1 MIKYQV
7 DLLII
12 LFLFSITILN
22 GGCGTPGIK
31 KLGNGIGMQDE
42 KLNNTSS
49 VSSSELILGVGDT
62 IDISVYRKKTPEFVL
77 GIGDTIEITV
87 YRNSDLDKSV
97 QIDTYGR
104 IMLPLI
110 GDIQADGRLATELRD
125 EIQQKLSKYLI
136 NPQVTINVS
145 PIQDLKVDDLSLSTR
160 IGFTG
165 RIMLPLIGDIQA
177 DGRLATEL
185 RNEIQQKL
193 SKYLVEPQ
201 VIIKVSDV
209 QSKKVHVLGEVKS
222 PGTFTLDQKML
233 AWEAIAKT
241 GGFTT
246 NANKKNVLLVRS
258 EKGVAKVAAL
268 NLNIGDMLKDGKLD
282 QNVYLRSDDIIYVVP
297 SFIANV
303 ERFMV
308 RLQNIISPL
317 VTIETG
323 IILEPQAV
331 DVLRG
336 EEDEERQVIVPP

>member
-125 EIQQKLSKYLI
+125 EIQQKLSKYL
-136 NPQVTINVS
+136 
-145 PIQDLKVDDLSLSTR
+145 
-160 IGFTG
+160 
-165 RIMLPLIGDIQA
+165 
-177 DGRLATEL
+177 
-185 RNEIQQKL
+185 
-193 SKYLVEPQ
+193 VEPQ

-258 EKGVAKVAAL
+258 EKGVAKVTAL